1 MQSSAQTRERAL
13 KLLSPPREFIERRT
27 GTWLVNTELG
37 ITVANFQIYRYDT
50 IRYAIFFPQSANDHR
65 WELWFYSPLFFF
77 VSSSFFSLFFF
88 FDRFLIEGVLFFF
101 LFFLE
106 IGFHII
112 NRRSMR
118 FVSILFFLFL
128 FEINNFLRRSWMYW
142 MLRILRFPPSKR
154 YNHLRRI
161 DTNSKSIFISWSVRF
176 VYLLFERNFSF
187 YLSN

>member
-1 MQSSAQTRERAL
+1 MHRRESVHL
-13 KLLSPPREFIERRT
+13 NYSLLPESLSNVGR
-27 GTWLVNTELG
+27 ELG
-37 ITVANFQIYRYDT
+37 SLTRSWESRWPTFKFTDT
-50 IRYAIFFPQSANDHR
+50 IRYAIFPNRLTIIDENYDFI
-65 WELWFYSPLFFF
+65 LLFFF
-77 VSSSFFSLFFF
+77 SFLLLFSLFFF

-112 NRRSMR
+112 NRRCSMR